1 MGMIANLVAR
11 RRKRKDEKEKMRTSI
26 PHGMSQENRVHPL
39 FIILRKHS
47 EEEER
52 LFRKLVR
59 VTIWTTI
66 INLLAVALS
75 ALWSVSRC
83 PMMVIVASGTAIT
96 TVLFMCEQYRTILH
110 FVNREWLVFPKVN
123 RMLFS
128 DDYSSSILNYENVV
142 NMIGEVRSTMS
153 TLHCKITDTYRNLI
167 YTLIILGVAALAH
180 ILSGGVF

>member
-1 MGMIANLVAR
+1 MGILANLR
-11 RRKRKDEKEKMRTSI
+11 NERKRRKDEREKMRTSI

-39 FIILRKHS
+39 FIILRKHA

-52 LFRKLVR
+52 LFRRLVR

-66 INLLAVALS
+66 INVLAVALS
-75 ALWSVSRC
+75 ALAFTKSC
-83 PMMVIVASGTAIT
+83 PTVVLFACATAIT
-96 TVLFMCEQYRTILH
+96 TVLFLYEQYRTILN
-110 FVNREWLVFPKVN
+110 FINRDWLIFPKVN

-153 TLHCKITDTYRNLI
+153 TLQCKITDTYRNLI
-167 YTLIILGVAALAH
+167 YTIIILSVGILAH